1 MPFAD
6 CDGYGHK
13 VVNQTGELVLYPPIT
28 ITKPIIGPVGPVD
41 PETAGGGSR
50 LWAVALLRPSEPRDG
65 RAARLP
71 THPRPRGGAGTRST
85 SPRASGLY
93 FVRYN
98 SRGASVIKI
107 EYPPSRNDP

>member
-1 MPFAD
+1 VPFAD

-41 PETAGGGSR
+41 PETAGGGR

-71 THPRPRGGAGTRST
+71 THPRPRGGR
-85 SPRASGLY
+85 R
-93 FVRYN
+93 
-98 SRGASVIKI
+98 
-107 EYPPSRNDP
+107 DPVHKPTGIWSAFCPVQF